1 MIYWTFRRQTGGC
14 PGWLGRWS
22 CHSQEERYERR
33 ARPEAWLMSL
43 LHQTALLFF
52 FPNIPQSLFLPGICK
67 DCVPSLFLHLRG
79 LCFLSF
85 PWVIPPQ
92 VSGLGFNVITSMVS
106 TTPGRSGCCSLLLLS
121 LLPSFISFNFFFYF
135 VSHTK
140 WWTMWIPHYTLPA
153 TWHTLRNACWMPIW
167 MSIL

>member
-1 MIYWTFRRQTGGC
+1 MVGSGRRKPICKAPRRKVMIYWTFRRQTGGC

-121 LLPSFISFNFFFYF
+121 LLPSFISFNFFFLLCL
-135 VSHTK
+135 
-140 WWTMWIPHYTLPA
+140 PH
-153 TWHTLRNACWMPIW
+153 
-167 MSIL
+167 